1 MNEWFTS
8 SIQHLLHWL
17 PEAVAMPFYHRLV
30 RPWIG
35 RCPSAFE
42 RVSLKACPGVMMNLE
57 PGDTGHRQIAA
68 LGVYE
73 SKLTRLVA
81 KLAVEQGGMLLDV
94 GANYGYYSL
103 LWCGL
108 NPANRSRA
116 FEASPR
122 VAARLREN
130 IVLNGMADGIEV
142 FEWAATNTEGSIP
155 FDPGPPGPDRVG
167 RHRERWRR

>member
-1 MNEWFTS
+1 MKVGEILRKLNEDGWV
-8 SIQHLLHWL
+8 L
-17 PEAVAMPFYHRLV
+17 VATRGSHRQY
-30 RPWIG
+30 RHPSKAG
-35 RCPSAFE
+35 RVTVAG
-42 RVSLKACPGVMMNLE
+42 K

-94 GANYGYYSL
+94 GANYGYYGL